1 MRIIPLLAISLLFFS
16 CSKNYTL
23 YEVGRPRSIEEN
35 NARQIV
41 SEKWRVNFEF
51 KSGLDE
57 ATINETLHHNDSV
70 SKLISK
76 KKGENWLDEFTSES
90 IAELETNTTLR
101 TRVKALNIYT
111 KATNDL
117 FEPII
122 LFEKKGKK
130 YLAHIVGQQKTD
142 ETRAF
147 ITYAQI
153 WVYPNSEKTSI
164 KSEKIEPLMLRFP
177 QNGVN

>member
-1 MRIIPLLAISLLFFS
+1 MRIIPLLIVSLLFFS
-16 CSKNYTL
+16 CNKTYTF

-41 SEKWRVNFEF
+41 ADKWRLNFEF
-51 KSGLDE
+51 KSGFDE
-57 ATINETLHHNDSV
+57 KTINETLVHNDSV
-70 SKLISK
+70 NALISK
-76 KKGENWLDEFTSES
+76 KRGENWVDEFTSQS
-90 IAELETNTTLR
+90 IAELETNTMLR
-101 TRVKALNIYT
+101 NRVKALEIYS
-111 KATNDL
+111 KASSAL
-117 FEPII
+117 FEPIV

-153 WVYPNSEKTSI
+153 WVYPNSDKTSV
-164 KSEKIEPLMLRFP
+164 KSGKIEALILRFP

>member
-1 MRIIPLLAISLLFFS
+1 MRIISLLIVSLLFFS
-16 CSKNYTL
+16 CNKTYTL

-35 NARQIV
+35 NARKIV
-41 SEKWRVNFEF
+41 AEKWRLNFEF

-57 ATINETLHHNDSV
+57 TTINETLIHNDSV
-70 SKLISK
+70 NALISK
-76 KKGENWLDEFTSES
+76 KRGEKWLDEFTSQS
-90 IAELETNTTLR
+90 IAELDVNTALR
-101 TRVKALNIYT
+101 ERVKALEIYS
-111 KATNDL
+111 KATNAL

-147 ITYAQI
+147 VTYAQI

-164 KSEKIEPLMLRFP
+164 KSEKIEPLLIRFP